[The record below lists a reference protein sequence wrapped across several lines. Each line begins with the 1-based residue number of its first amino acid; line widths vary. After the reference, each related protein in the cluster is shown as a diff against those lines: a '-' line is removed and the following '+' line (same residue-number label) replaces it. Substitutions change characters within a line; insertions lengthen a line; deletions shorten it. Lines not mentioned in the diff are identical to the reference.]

1 MSYSPTTAFS
11 NRIKTGLVL
20 LVLLSGATLN
30 TASHVQRNAAAVD
43 VNTTLFIAL
52 ARDAKITRQ
61 GVLTVKDHYG
71 NPAHFV
77 KYIIRRPQTLA

>member
-1 MSYSPTTAFS
+1 MLYFLTTVFS
-11 NRIKTGLVL
+11 NRLKTGLVL
-20 LVLLSGATLN
+20 MLLLSGATLN
-30 TASHVQRNAAAVD
+30 NASHVQRDAAAVD
-43 VNTTLFIAL
+43 LNTTLFIAL

-77 KYIIRRPQTLA
+77 KYIIRRPQT